1 VDFIFGI
8 AKNGAMDEQQMLTV
22 LARLPSGITEI
33 YLHPAI
39 LPGGAIASTMATHR
53 PLDELAALLSPRV
66 RTAMVALNV
75 RRGGY
80 GDVLRQVGRS
90 LA

>member
-22 LARLPSGITEI
+22 
-33 YLHPAI
+33 
-39 LPGGAIASTMATHR
+39 R